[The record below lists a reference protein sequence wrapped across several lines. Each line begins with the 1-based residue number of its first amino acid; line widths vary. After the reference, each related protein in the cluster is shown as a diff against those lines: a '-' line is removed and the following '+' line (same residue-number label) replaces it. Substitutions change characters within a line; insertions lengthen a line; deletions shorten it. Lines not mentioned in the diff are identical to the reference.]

1 MRDFPSVAIAP
12 SVVVGVD
19 GSSAARNA
27 ALWAVDEAVSR
38 DIPLRLLSVVNPAD
52 LCGGD
57 ADRIE
62 FASARAALYEAQR
75 FVEATGKPVKVETE
89 IAVGKPLR
97 ELINQSRSA
106 ELVCVGSIGVKHA
119 YRGVGSVA
127 AGLPELSQCP
137 VAVIRQP
144 AQRPPNP
151 KPRSIVVEAD
161 NGVVLRHAFEEARLR
176 AAPLRAIAS
185 WRAEAPDDVGDESR
199 LVQAYL
205 NRRIEAWRRRYP
217 DVDVEPVAVRGS
229 ICRYL
234 AENASSIELFVSGSR
249 SRVCEL
255 GRADNAGCSVLTVH
269 QNHL

>member
-1 MRDFPSVAIAP
+1 MNDLPSVVVAP
-12 SVVVGVD
+12 SVVVGID
-19 GSSAARNA
+19 GSNA
-27 ALWAVDEAVSR
+27 AKNAAIWAVDEAISR
-38 DIPLRLLSVVNPAD
+38 DMPLRLVSVIDPAD
-52 LCGGD
+52 LCGAD
-57 ADRIE
+57 AERIE

-75 FVEATGKPVKVETE
+75 SVEATGKSVKVETE
-89 IAVGKPLR
+89 VVVGKPLR
-97 ELINQSRSA
+97 ELIKQSRSA
-106 ELVCVGSIGVKHA
+106 EMVCVGSIGVKHA

-144 AQRPPNP
+144 AQRSANSEPG
-151 KPRSIVVEAD
+151 SIVAEAD
-161 NGVVLRHAFEEARLR
+161 NGGVLRRAFDEARLR
-176 AAPLRAIAS
+176 AAPLRVIAS

-199 LVQAYL
+199 LVQAHL
-205 NRRIEAWRRRYP
+205 TRRVAAWRRRYP

-234 AENASSIELFVSGSR
+234 AENAESIQLFVSGSH

-269 QNHL
+269 HDHL